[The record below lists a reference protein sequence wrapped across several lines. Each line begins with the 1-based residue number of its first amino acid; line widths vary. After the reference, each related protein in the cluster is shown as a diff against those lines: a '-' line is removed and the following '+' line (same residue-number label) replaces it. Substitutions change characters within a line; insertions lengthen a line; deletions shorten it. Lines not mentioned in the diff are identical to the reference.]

1 MFDLVPN
8 ESPTGFVNRGS
19 GTYTFE
25 HNDPAN
31 VDLFNQLGAV
41 RKIPVEAL
49 RQTVEGSA
57 LIEEPV
63 LMPNYSAL
71 QNKVT
76 GDVLDVAP
84 VGRTY
89 RLEPHDRLFAR
100 QAHLL
105 ELSDLPLGDVS
116 VVDRL
121 YEGGLRA
128 HRTIHF
134 NDLQTTIG
142 DSSDLVRCR
151 MDIFNSVDKSWCF
164 QIFSGAY
171 RDLCRNT
178 LVFGG
183 EKSYHQKA
191 KHTKK
196 LSVEA
201 MITKAGCSLDMW
213 TSQRDQ
219 MRAWQGSRLS
229 DEQFANIL
237 KESICAKTGRAANAG
252 IDTGVNER
260 LMNALLYLFDREK
273 PELGG
278 TMWAAYNAL
287 THWAT
292 HTNETVT
299 NLETG
304 KEYQTG
310 KKTAKVYDVQRK
322 RNEQVKQVLNS
333 AAWLSVAA

>member
-1 MFDLVPN
+1 MFDLVMTEPQAKFI
-8 ESPTGFVNRGS
+8 ERARGS
-19 GTYTFE
+19 YE
-25 HNDPAN
+25 YQHSDPAN
-31 VDLFNQLGAV
+31 VSLFTELGAV
-41 RKIPVEAL
+41 RKVPVEAL
-49 RQTVEGSA
+49 RQTIRNSA
-57 LIEEPV
+57 MIEEPV

-71 QNKVT
+71 QNQYS
-76 GDVLDVAP
+76 GDILDVAP
-84 VGRTY
+84 IGRSY
-89 RLEPHDRLFAR
+89 KLEPHDQLFAK

-191 KHTKK
+191 KHTKN

-201 MITKAGCSLDMW
+201 MITKAGGSLDMW

-260 LMNALLYLFDREK
+260 LMNALLYLFDKEK